1 MPILGIN
8 DKCINCGQCISE
20 CPTRNFKLDEQQDQT
35 IFSKTQC
42 ILCGHCIAI
51 CPTDAIIYEDM
62 MDVAIDFKELNGFPS
77 PESLYKLI
85 RYKRSVRRYQNKLV
99 PDEIIEN
106 MLESIRYAPTA
117 INLRS
122 MKCML
127 ISGKEKIEEFA
138 DKIIDSLESE
148 REKSSLKKLR
158 DKGVTPFF
166 YNAPHI
172 LILHSNNGW
181 AEINATIA
189 ITYAMLYAETLGI
202 GSCWIGGIQK
212 YFAGNKEISKKI
224 IGNSDK
230 VGGIM
235 IFGYPAVEYKRAP
248 PRPPIELN
256 TL

>member
-1 MPILGIN
+1 MK
-8 DKCINCGQCISE
+8 D
-20 CPTRNFKLDEQQDQT
+20 
-35 IFSKTQC
+35 
-42 ILCGHCIAI
+42 IAV
-51 CPTDAIIYEDM
+51 DY
-62 MDVAIDFKELNGFPS
+62 KSLNGFPS
-77 PESLYKLI
+77 PDALYKLI
-85 RYKRSVRRYQNKLV
+85 RSKRSVRRYQNKLV
-99 PDEIIEN
+99 PDEIIN
-106 MLESIRYAPTA
+106 KIIESIRYAPTA
-117 INLRS
+117 INIRS
-122 MKCML
+122 IKCIL

-148 REKSSLKKLR
+148 TDKSGLKKLR
-158 DKGVTPFF
+158 EKGVIPFF

-212 YFAGNKEISKKI
+212 LFAGNKEISREI
-224 IGNSDK
+224 IGNSEK

-248 PRPPIELN
+248 PRPPMKL
-256 TL
+256 TKM